1 MSTQTK
7 GLARTLELK
16 FYDASSQS
24 DKFYHLLSTNKKVID
39 FDEEH
44 SGIAM
49 IKYHFVLAFLLMKS

>member
-24 DKFYHLLSTNKKVID
+24 DKFYYLLSTNKKVID
-39 FDEEH
+39 FDEE
-44 SGIAM
+44 
-49 IKYHFVLAFLLMKS
+49 Y